1 MNLTRSE
8 PTRLFSDSGEAA
20 TSLSPSSGTAEGWAA
35 TKGESD
41 AMAYAQLRAPT
52 PTQNA

>member
-8 PTRLFSDSGEAA
+8 PTRLFSGEAA

-35 TKGESD
+35 TKGE
-41 AMAYAQLRAPT
+41 AMALLSLRARAPT